1 MLLHEAVKKARK
13 DLKLSQKSLAEL
25 AGIQRKQLATLETGG
40 NITLATLRKVLVHL
54 PNLETFSLDAVSA
67 TVLRQV
73 PPEEQVQA
81 VKTALD
87 LLGEAIRGFV
97 TKVNDGQL
105 PDESDLEAF
114 KRVGDTFAK
123 GRGYDDEDLRRRR
136 EQKVAE
142 IEREIAAYRGGAA
155 AAFASII
162 ELAQRK
168 KSRARSKRAASVE

>member
-13 DLKLSQKSLAEL
+13 DLGLSQKRLAEL

-40 NITLATLRKVLVHL
+40 NITLATLRKVLIHL

-67 TVLRQV
+67 TVLREV

-81 VKTALD
+81 VKTALN
-87 LLGEAIRGFV
+87 LLGDAIRGFV
-97 TKVNDGQL
+97 TKVNDGKM

-114 KRVGDTFAK
+114 QLVTDTFAK

-136 EQKVAE
+136 EQEDAE
-142 IEREIAAYRGGAA
+142 IDREIAAYRGGAA
-155 AAFASII
+155 AAFASMA
-162 ELAQRK
+162 ELMQRK
-168 KSRARSKRAASVE
+168 KTRARTKRAARA

>member
-54 PNLETFSLDAVSA
+54 PNLETFSLDAVTA
-67 TVLRQV
+67 TVRRQV
-73 PPEEQVQA
+73 PPEEQFQA
-81 VKTALD
+81 VKTAFD
-87 LLGEAIRGFV
+87 LLGEAIQGFV
-97 TKVNDGQL
+97 TKVSDGQQL
-105 PDESDLEAF
+105 DESDVEALR
-114 KRVGDTFAK
+114 RVTDTFAK
-123 GRGYDDEDLRRRR
+123 GEGYDDEDLRRRH
-136 EQKVAE
+136 EQEIAE
-142 IEREIAAYRGGAA
+142 TEMKLAAYRGGAA

-168 KSRARSKRAASVE
+168 KSRARSKRASE

>member
-13 DLKLSQKSLAEL
+13 DLRLSQKSLAEL

-97 TKVNDGQL
+97 TKVNDGQP
-105 PDESDLEAF
+105 PDESDVEAF
-114 KRVGDTFAK
+114 RRVTDTFDK
-123 GRGYDDEDLRRRR
+123 GRGYDDEDLKRKH
-136 EQKVAE
+136 EQEVAE
-142 IEREIAAYRGGAA
+142 IEREVAAYRGGAA

-168 KSRARSKRAASVE
+168 KSRARSKRAASET